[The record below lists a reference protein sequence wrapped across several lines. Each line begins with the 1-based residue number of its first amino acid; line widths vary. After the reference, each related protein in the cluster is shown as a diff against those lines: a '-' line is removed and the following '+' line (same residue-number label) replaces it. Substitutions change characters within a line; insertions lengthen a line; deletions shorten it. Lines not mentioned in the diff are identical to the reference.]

1 MELYAEISRLIEE
14 GHDFVVATVIESQGS
29 TPQKP
34 GSKMVILHDGQ
45 VRGTIGGGAI
55 EKAVVGAARELFGAK
70 EPARTFEAHLTNDL
84 GMSCGG
90 RMKVFLERHDAP
102 DALWV
107 FGAGHVGRELAL
119 LADRVGFR
127 VTVVDGRPEWASAER
142 FPGIQRLEV
151 REPTECARALPG
163 GPNAYFCV
171 LTHDHALDQALVE
184 ILLRRPAAYL
194 GVIGSRRKAETFRQK
209 LLAAGFDEKEISR
222 LRSPM
227 GVPIHALTPAE
238 IAVSIVAELVQ
249 LKRAP
254 ERQPAPGA

>member
-14 GHDFVVATVIESQGS
+14 GREFVVATVIESQGS

-34 GSKMVILHDGQ
+34 GSKMVVLRDGQ
-45 VRGTIGGGAI
+45 VRGTVGAGAI
-55 EKAVVGAARELFGAK
+55 EREVVAAARELFDAK
-70 EPARTFEAHLTNDL
+70 EPARTFEAHLTHEL
-84 GMSCGG
+84 GMCCGG

-102 DALWV
+102 DALWI

-142 FPGIQRLEV
+142 FPGIQRIEV
-151 REPTECARALPG
+151 REPTDRARELSG
-163 GPNAYFCV
+163 GPNAHFCV

-184 ILLRRPAAYL
+184 ILLRRPAAYV
-194 GVIGSRRKAETFRQK
+194 GVIGSRRKSERFRQR

-227 GVPIHALTPAE
+227 GLPIHALSPAE
-238 IAVSIVAELVQ
+238 IAVSIIAELVQ
-249 LKRAP
+249 LRRAP
-254 ERQPAPGA
+254 DRQPSPGA